1 MNPKSPLLALAL
13 ALLLPFGSAWAAA
26 AGEITLLTGRAT
38 SATPDGNIRNLNKGD
53 PVFSREFI
61 STGSN
66 SFVNIK
72 FTDGSAILI
81 KPNSRFHIEQFAYPA
96 AEKKSKRSAPSANT
110 APPRVLASRAFFSLL
125 KGGFRA
131 VSGLIG
137 KSDRNEYR
145 VSTPVATIGI
155 RGTDYEAILCDD
167 ACASDPMIM
176 EKVGVTSRPQDGL
189 VASVITGGIGVT
201 TTGAAQASGLNHYR
215 AIAQALHLYPAGL
228 VKTAYR
234 PFLLKVAANGGP
246 NTYAVGQGQ
255 TFFFPKTPGQPPVKL
270 PGMNSNI
277 DNGLKDYSPK
287 DICK

>member
-1 MNPKSPLLALAL
+1 MNLKSPLAVLTL
-13 ALLLPFGSAWAAA
+13 ALLLPCGSAWAAA

-38 SATPDGNIRNLNKGD
+38 SASPEGNIRNLNKGD

-61 STGSN
+61 STGTN

-72 FTDGSAILI
+72 FADGGAILI
-81 KPNSRFHIEQFAYPA
+81 KPNSRFHIEQFAYSA
-96 AEKKSKRSAPSANT
+96 ADKKSKSSAPSANAT
-110 APPRVLASRAFFSLL
+110 PQRTASRAFFSLL

-176 EKVGVTSRPQDGL
+176 EKIGVTTSPQDGL
-189 VASVITGGIGVT
+189 VASVISGGIGVK
-201 TTGAAQASGLNHYR
+201 TTGTAQVSSLKSYQ

-228 VKTAYR
+228 MKTAYR
-234 PFLLKVAANGGP
+234 PFLLKVANDGGS
-246 NTYAVGQGQ
+246 NTYTVDQGQ
-255 TFFFPKTPGQPPVKL
+255 TFFFPKKPGQPPIKL

>member
-1 MNPKSPLLALAL
+1 MNLKFSSLALAL
-13 ALLLPFGSAWAAA
+13 ALVLPCGSALAAA
-26 AGEITLLTGRAT
+26 AGQVTLLTGRAT
-38 SATPDGNIRNLNKGD
+38 SASSDGTIRNLDKGS

-72 FTDGSAILI
+72 FADGGAILI
-81 KPNSRFHIEQFAYPA
+81 KPNSRFHIEQFAYTSS
-96 AEKKSKRSAPSANT
+96 AEKKSKNAAPAT
-110 APPRVLASRAFFSLL
+110 PAPQRATASRAFFSLL

-137 KSDRNEYR
+137 KTDRNEYR
-145 VSTPVATIGI
+145 VTTPVATIGI

-176 EKVGVTSRPQDGL
+176 EKIGVTTSPQDGL
-189 VASVITGGIGVT
+189 VASVVHGGIGVT
-201 TTGAAQASGLNHYR
+201 TTGAAQVSSLKSYR
-215 AIAQALHLYPAGL
+215 ALMQALNLYPAGL

-234 PFLLKVAANGGP
+234 PSLFKVANANS
-246 NTYAVGQGQ
+246 NTYPVEQGQ
-255 TFFFPKTPGQPPVKL
+255 VFFFPKTPGQAPIKL
-270 PGMNSNI
+270 PGMNPNI
-277 DNGLKDYSPK
+277 DNGLKDYNPK